1 MKSDDAIDVLSALA
15 QQHRLAVFR
24 LLIRQGRAG
33 MQAGEIARQIGIPA
47 NTMSTHLGILA
58 RAGIV
63 DSERESRAITYRINI
78 DGVQS
83 LFEFLVSD
91 CCAGQPEL
99 CATISVI
106 AQKAL
111 ACCEEDDSKRS
122 TTRKRKS
129 K

>member
-1 MKSDDAIDVLSALA
+1 MHSGDAIDALSALA

-24 LLIRQGRAG
+24 LLIRQGPDG

-63 DSERESRAITYRINI
+63 ESERESRSITYRINI

-83 LFEFLVSD
+83 LFEFLVAD

-99 CATISVI
+99 CAPINVI

-111 ACCEEDDSKRS
+111 ACCAVDDAKPAK
-122 TTRKRKS
+122 RKRGRAS
-129 K
+129 